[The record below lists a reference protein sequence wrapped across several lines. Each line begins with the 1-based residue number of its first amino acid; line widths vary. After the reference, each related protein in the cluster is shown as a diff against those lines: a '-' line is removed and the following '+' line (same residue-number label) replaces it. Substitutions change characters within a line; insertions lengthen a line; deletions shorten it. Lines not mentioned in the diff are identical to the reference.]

1 MKYDS
6 DLIETMYM
14 LQQNNPALAERM
26 WNRLV
31 VQEKENHNNHNI
43 HDLQVGYGLCVPQ
56 HVVQYM
62 QRNHSSDNK
71 VMAIKAM
78 REQTGWGLKDA
89 KDAVDLMVARGI
101 LN

>member
-6 DLIETMYM
+6 DLIETMYL

-31 VQEKENHNNHNI
+31 MQEKEKTNS
-43 HDLQVGYGLCVPQ
+43 HDLQVGYGLAVPH
-56 HVVQYM
+56 HVVQFM
-62 QRNHSSDNK
+62 QRNHNCDNK
-71 VMAIKAM
+71 VSAIKAL

-89 KDAVDLMVARGI
+89 KDAVDLMIARGI